1 MRTSRFLKT
10 LPLAVAIA
18 GLAALLAAS
27 SGARARGADVDHGAD
42 RGLPPGAALAHTA
55 DTLVVRFAD
64 GVSPGQAKK
73 VLDSLDAKIKK
84 ERGRSKLVTVTL
96 PVGAD
101 LNAAIE
107 TLRASGVVD
116 LVGYDYIASAFDGP
130 NDPGYDAQWHLHN
143 TTGGMWAEAAWELAP
158 SAGAGVTVAVIDTGV
173 AFETHDSSVLL
184 SGVLLFPQHFGPA
197 PDLAGVTIVAPW
209 NFINNNAHA
218 NDDNGHGT
226 HVAGTVLQAT
236 NNGQGVAG
244 VAHGANL
251 MPLKIL
257 DYSGN
262 GTAADLIEAIYYAVD
277 NGADVINMSLGF
289 GGTGDPDA
297 YGEVCSEIPGLG
309 GALDYAFGNN
319 VTVVAAAGNEGATK
333 VACPAASH
341 SVISV
346 GALRYDGASTFYSN
360 SGWALDIS
368 APGGDPNV
376 DQDGNG
382 SNDGVLQ
389 QSFCVDY
396 FSLLIGGDYTGFC
409 SVHMSG
415 TSMASPHVAGVAAL
429 LLGENAAL
437 TPLQVRY
444 FLETTARDRG
454 PAGRDDNY
462 GWGAL
467 DAFAAL
473 AALQSGPPPEITPTP
488 TPPPPPG
495 NGPPGP
501 TALTATGTSSS
512 AVALSWQDNATNETG
527 YKVERRIPGGNFTQ
541 VATLAVN
548 ASSWNSPGLA
558 AGTTY
563 DFRVRAAGASADS
576 YFSNLASAATF
587 GPPSAPT
594 GLTATTLAPDSVR
607 LAWTDTSSY
616 EQGFR
621 VERSLDGAT
630 WTLTANTA
638 ANATGYTV
646 LSLVP
651 ATNYRF
657 RVRAFEGANF
667 SAWSNTANATTQPPP
682 VAPTGLSAS
691 AIGATTVAL
700 AWVDNATTETAYR
713 VERSINGTTFTLIA
727 QIGANLTS
735 YSNLYLSANTTYY
748 YRVRA
753 MQGNV
758 SSALSNVATATTFPP
773 PAAPTGLT
781 ASGLSYT
788 SIRLDWIDNAAG
800 EGGYRIERSL
810 DGVTWAQVT
819 QIAANSSTWT
829 NSSLAVGATY
839 WYRVR
844 AYEGTLNGP
853 YSASVSG
860 ATLPPPAAPTNV
872 AATALG
878 TTSIRV
884 TWTDTTPSESG
895 FRIERSLDG
904 VAWAQTGIVA
914 ANVTTYT
921 NTSLTAG
928 TTYQYRVRAYEG
940 SVNGTFSSVVSA
952 TTFPPPAAPTN
963 LLAERVNATTVR
975 LTWTDN
981 ATNETGFRVE
991 RSTNGTTWLQVAY
1004 LGANAVTWTNFSL
1017 TTGTTYHY
1025 RVRAYE
1031 GTSVYSPYT
1040 NTVTITP

>member
-1 MRTSRFLKT
+1 MRTSRFFKT
-10 LPLAVAIA
+10 LPLAIAVA
-18 GLAALLAAS
+18 GMAALMAAS
-27 SGARARGADVDHGAD
+27 SGAGAKGKDVDHGTD
-42 RGLPPGAALAHTA
+42 RGLSQAPGSAYT
-55 DTLVVRFAD
+55 DGRLVVRFAA

-73 VLDSLDAKIKK
+73 SLDSLGATITK
-84 ERGRSKLVTVTL
+84 ERGRSKLVTIGL
-96 PVGAD
+96 PEGAD
-101 LNAAIE
+101 LEAAIAALE
-107 TLRASGVVD
+107 ASGVVD

-130 NDPGYDAQWHLHN
+130 NDPGYGGQWHLHD
-143 TTGGMWAEAAWELAP
+143 TTGGMWAEAAWGLAP
-158 SAGAGVTVAVIDTGV
+158 SAGGGVTVAVIDTGV
-173 AFETHDSSVLL
+173 AFETNDSSILW
-184 SGVLLFPQHFGPA
+184 FPQHFEPA

-209 NFINNNAHA
+209 NFINENTHA
-218 NDDNGHGT
+218 NDDHGHGT

-262 GTAADLIEAIYYAVD
+262 GTAADLIESIYYAVD

-289 GGTGDPDA
+289 AGTGEPDA
-297 YGEVCSEIPGLG
+297 YGEVCSEIPGLD
-309 GALDYAFGNN
+309 GALDYAFENG
-319 VTVVAAAGNEGATK
+319 VTVVAAAGNEGATQ
-333 VACPAASH
+333 VACPAAYH

-389 QSFCVDY
+389 QSFCLDPG
-396 FSLLIGGDYTGFC
+396 SLLFSGDYTDFC

-429 LLGENAAL
+429 LLGENASL

-454 PAGRDDNY
+454 PAGRDDSY

-473 AALQSGPPPEITPTP
+473 TALQSGPPPVITPTP
-488 TPPPPPG
+488 PPAPPPG
-495 NGPPGP
+495 NGPAGP

-512 AVALSWQDNATNETG
+512 AIALTWQDNASNETG

-541 VATLAVN
+541 VTTLAAN
-548 ASSWNSPGLA
+548 ATSWTSTGLA

-563 DFRVRAAGASADS
+563 DFRVRASGSAADS

-594 GLTATTLAPDSVR
+594 GLTATTLGPDSVR
-607 LAWTDTSSY
+607 LTWTDTATY

-621 VERSLDGAT
+621 IDRSTDGVN
-630 WTLTANTA
+630 WTITGAVLANVT
-638 ANATGYTV
+638 TYTPT
-646 LSLVP
+646 SLAP
-651 ATNYRF
+651 ATTYQF
-657 RVRAFEGANF
+657 RVRAYEGANN
-667 SAWSNTANATTQPPP
+667 SAWSNIASATTQPPP
-682 VAPTGLSAS
+682 AAPSGTTAT
-691 AIGATTVAL
+691 ATGATSIAVS
-700 AWVDNATTETAYR
+700 WVDNATTETAYR
-713 VERSINGTTFTLIA
+713 VERSSDGVAFTMVA
-727 QIGANLTS
+727 QLGANVTS
-735 YSNLYLSANTTYY
+735 YNNLYLPANTTYH

-753 MQGNV
+753 VEGNV
-758 SSALSNVATATTFPP
+758 TSGPSNVATATTLAP

-781 ASGLSYT
+781 ASGASYT
-788 SIRLDWIDNAAG
+788 SIRLDWVDNATG
-800 EGGYRIERSL
+800 EAGYRVERSV
-810 DGVTWAQVT
+810 DGSSWSQVAQVG
-819 QIAANSSTWT
+819 ANSTTWT
-829 NSSLAVGATY
+829 NLYLAAGSSY

-844 AYEGTLNGP
+844 AYEGSLNGA
-853 YSASVSG
+853 YSAAAFG
-860 ATLPPPAAPTNV
+860 TTLPPPAAPTNV
-872 AATALG
+872 SATTLS
-878 TTSIRV
+878 TSSVRV
-884 TWTDTTPSESG
+884 NWTDTTSTESG
-895 FRIERSLDG
+895 FRIERSTDG
-904 VAWAQTGIVA
+904 VSWAQAGTVG
-914 ANVTTYT
+914 ANVTAYT
-921 NTSLTAG
+921 NTLLTPG

-940 SVNGTFSSVVSA
+940 TVNGTPSAVVSA

-963 LLAERVNATTVR
+963 LTATRVNATTVR
-975 LTWTDN
+975 LDWNDN
-981 ATNETGFRVE
+981 ATNESGFRVE
-991 RSTNGTTWLQVAY
+991 RSTNGVNWVQFASVGPNVT
-1004 LGANAVTWTNFSL
+1004 TWTNL
-1017 TTGTTYHY
+1017 YVTTGTTYYY

-1031 GTSVYSPYT
+1031 GTSVYSAYT
-1040 NTVTITP
+1040 AVVSITP